1 LLSFFAGLSFPAQF
15 NAHAID
21 WAAAG
26 QTAKVLGDILQAL
39 LTTGMAVTAILA
51 IFLDNVI
58 PGATIAYWEAEASD
72 EAWEKAEIEW
82 KKMAVGEERK
92 VFVE

>member
-1 LLSFFAGLSFPAQF
+1 M
-15 NAHAID
+15 
-21 WAAAG
+21 
-26 QTAKVLGDILQAL
+26 LGDILQAL

-58 PGATIAYWEAEASD
+58 PGATREERGIAYWESEASD

-92 VFVE
+92 VFIE